1 MKQGTQNGMKCVNVS
16 VSLGLMFVITNNIG
30 TKMNVDVNA
39 KN

>member
-16 VSLGLMFVITNNIG
+16 VSLGLMFAIINNIG
-30 TKMNVDVNA
+30 SKMSVDVNA